1 MPNVATPEEMEKLRR
16 LREQVTQEMNAVIKA
31 QYKEDVRATIQ
42 GMLEK
47 NATADDI
54 VQAIE
59 AGGYFY
65 EAEEHTAASAE
76 PEPSPEPES
85 PLTRRDEYME
95 AANRQ
100 MPPQAPAP

>member
-1 MPNVATPEEMEKLRR
+1 MPRTITPDEQADLDR
-16 LREQVTQEMNAVIKA
+16 LREQVTKEMNAVIKA

-47 NATADDI
+47 NATADEI

-65 EAEEHTAASAE
+65 ESEEHPVAPAPL
-76 PEPSPEPES
+76 PETPPES
-85 PLTRRDEYME
+85 PLTKREQYME
-95 AANRQ
+95 AASRQ
-100 MPPQAPAP
+100 LPPAPAQ

>member
-1 MPNVATPEEMEKLRR
+1 MPNVATPEEMEELQR

-31 QYKEDVRATIQ
+31 QYKDDVRATIQ
-42 GMLEK
+42 GMLDK
-47 NATADDI
+47 NATAEEI

-65 EAEEHTAASAE
+65 ESGEKSPAEVAE
-76 PEPSPEPES
+76 PVAEPES

-100 MPPQAPAP
+100 MPPQAPQ

>member
-1 MPNVATPEEMEKLRR
+1 MPNVATPEEMAELQR

-54 VQAIE
+54 VKAIE

-65 EAEEHTAASAE
+65 EGGEHT
-76 PEPSPEPES
+76 EPES

-95 AANRQ
+95 AASRQ
-100 MPPQAPAP
+100 MPPQPPAP